1 MGRAHTSYFSATR
14 HPWACL
20 VFILPLLAAYEGGV
34 LWLGST
40 DPSALR
46 NGADTW
52 LRWALDALGLRQ
64 LYWAP
69 VMLAAFLV
77 GWSWL
82 RRRDRP
88 TDMLGVWIGMA
99 IESAVFAVGLWALSL
114 GLAPF
119 LDRLGVQ
126 LTSAQQ
132 IEPAFEQAI
141 TFLGAGIYEEV
152 LFRLLLFAGLVWLLR
167 SAAVGKPLALLLA
180 SVTSATVFSSAHHLG
195 PYGEPFNNFVFLFRT
210 LAGLYFTVVFSLRG
224 FGITVG
230 AHAFYDVLVGIIV
243 PCFWHAP

>member
-1 MGRAHTSYFSATR
+1 MGRSKISYFSATR

-34 LWLGST
+34 LWLGSAEP
-40 DPSALR
+40 DLLR

-52 LRWALDALGLRQ
+52 LRWALDAFGLRQ

-69 VMLAAFLV
+69 VILAAYLI

-82 RRRDRP
+82 RRKDRP
-88 TDMLGVWIGMA
+88 SDMLGIWIGMA
-99 IESAVFAVGLWALSL
+99 IESAIFAVGLWAISL
-114 GLAPF
+114 GLGPF
-119 LDRLGVQ
+119 LDRLGVK
-126 LTSAQQ
+126 LNSPQQ

-152 LFRLLLFAGLVWLLR
+152 LFRLLLFSGLVWLLR
-167 SAAVGKPLALLLA
+167 SAAVSKPLALLLA
-180 SVTSATVFSSAHHLG
+180 SITSATIFSSAHHLG
-195 PYGEPFNNFVFLFRT
+195 PYGEPFNNFVFFFRT
-210 LAGLYFTVVFSLRG
+210 LAGLYFTVVFRVRG

-230 AHAFYDVLVGIIV
+230 AHAFYDVLVGIVV
-243 PCFWHAP
+243 PSFWHPS